1 MGINVIHAS
10 GKDDKMDTVNYKT
23 HVPFGELGIIAMEN
37 CSAVGAE
44 INRILLE
51 ERHKHGMPET
61 LLPESYLIKTHEI
74 RFSNGEGKVFIE
86 ETVRGKD
93 IYIITDIGNYSMTYT
108 MHGFTNHKS
117 PDDHLQDLKRVL
129 SAMAGKARRVT
140 LIMPLLYSSR
150 QHSRKGRESLDCA
163 MALQELEKLGIDDII
178 TFDAHDPTI
187 QNSIPL
193 ISFENLYPTFEIVK
207 AILCHEKAVFDD
219 PANMIIISPDTGA
232 MDRAIYYSS
241 VLSMDIGLFYKRR
254 DHSRVVHGRN
264 PIVQHEYIGR
274 SVEGKN
280 ILIVDD
286 MIASGES
293 IFDIA
298 LELKKRKAGKVFIAT
313 TFALFTDGIDKFNQ
327 FYEDGY
333 IDQVYTTNLS
343 YLHKDS
349 KDVPWLTVVDMSE
362 YIAKMMNRLNYDI
375 SIGDLID
382 ASAGIRE
389 ILTFKESLEEVEG
402 CSATNCCKS
411 PIQIK

>member
-1 MGINVIHAS
+1 
-10 GKDDKMDTVNYKT
+10 MDSEYYKG

-37 CSAVGAE
+37 CKALGEE
-44 INRILLE
+44 IDRILLE
-51 ERHKHGMPET
+51 ERKKHEQNT
-61 LLPESYLIKTHEI
+61 LFQPKTYLIKTHEI

-93 IYIITDIGNYSMTYT
+93 IYILTDIGNYSMTYS
-108 MHGFTNHKS
+108 MHGFINHTS

-140 LIMPLLYSSR
+140 LLIPLLYASR

-187 QNSIPL
+187 QNAIPL

-207 AILCHEKAVFDD
+207 SILCKEKAIFDD
-219 PANMIIISPDTGA
+219 PSNMLIVSPDTGA

-241 VLSMDIGLFYKRR
+241 VLSIDIGLFYKRR

-274 SVEGKN
+274 DVTGKN

-298 LELKKRKAGKVFIAT
+298 LELKKRKAGKVLVAT
-313 TFALFTDGIDKFNQ
+313 TFALFTDGVEKFNQ
-327 FYEDGY
+327 FYNDGL

-343 YLHKDS
+343 YLHADS
-349 KDVPWLTVVDMSE
+349 VGAPWLTVVDMSA
-362 YIAKMMNRLNYDI
+362 YIAKIVNRLNYDI
-375 SIGDLID
+375 SIGDFID
-382 ASAGIRE
+382 ASVGIRE
-389 ILTFKESLEEVEG
+389 IIAFKKSLDEPTG
-402 CSATNCCKS
+402 CASSNCCQTKK
-411 PIQIK
+411 IVQID